1 MSWAGLIRV
10 LTGFSLAIAVLVG
23 GGYFAAQ
30 YLITQFTA
38 LPPKPTF
45 PNDKPATKPKPVATE
60 EKPVPPAPP
69 APQASASPSPTAAPN
84 PKVGYQAR
92 VKLSEGLNL
101 RDKPSRDGGRV
112 GGLDYNDRVVVLE
125 ETPDKEWQKIRSEGG
140 NLEGWI
146 KSGYTERI
154 N

>member
-1 MSWAGLIRV
+1 M
-10 LTGFSLAIAVLVG
+10 LVG

-38 LPPKPTF
+38 PPPKPTF
-45 PNDKPATKPKPVATE
+45 PNDKPAAKPKPAAKE
-60 EKPVPPAPP
+60 EKPPVPQPSPSTSPAPTSSAPTTP
-69 APQASASPSPTAAPN
+69 AKA
-84 PKVGYQAR
+84 GYQAR

-112 GGLDYNDRVVVLE
+112 GGLDYNDRVTVLE
-125 ETPDKEWQKIRSEGG
+125 ETSDREWQKIRLANGD
-140 NLEGWI
+140 LEGWI
-146 KSGYTERI
+146 KSGYTERV